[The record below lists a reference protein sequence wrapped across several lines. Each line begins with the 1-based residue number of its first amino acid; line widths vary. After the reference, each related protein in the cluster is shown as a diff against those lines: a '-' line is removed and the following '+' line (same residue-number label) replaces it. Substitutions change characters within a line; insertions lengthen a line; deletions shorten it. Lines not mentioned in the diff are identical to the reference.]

1 MANGVCPICQ
11 TEMAAGT
18 AVCMGC
24 GFNAI
29 EGAPLPGW
37 VREGVDL
44 RTVARRQRLLLW
56 LVLGLLAL
64 QVFLRTQSFSNPLMF
79 PLLVVILFATM
90 IGVAVTVVT
99 LMVALR
105 RHVIVCVLYTILMF
119 APCVNL
125 IILLVINQQA
135 TAVLRKAGLRVGLM
149 GVKDEQV
156 VRLLGLYCCRK
167 CSYSLIGNVSGV
179 CPECGTPVGTGPHGP
194 GPTVPARPAP

>member
-1 MANGVCPICQ
+1 
-11 TEMAAGT
+11 
-18 AVCMGC
+18 
-24 GFNAI
+24 
-29 EGAPLPGW
+29 
-37 VREGVDL
+37 
-44 RTVARRQRLLLW
+44 
-56 LVLGLLAL
+56 
-64 QVFLRTQSFSNPLMF
+64 
-79 PLLVVILFATM
+79 
-90 IGVAVTVVT
+90 
-99 LMVALR
+99 
-105 RHVIVCVLYTILMF
+105 CVLYTILMF

>member
-1 MANGVCPICQ
+1 MATGVCPICR

-18 AVCMGC
+18 AVCMAC

-37 VREGVDL
+37 VRQGVDL

-56 LVLGLLAL
+56 FVLGLLAL
-64 QVFLRTQSFSNPLMF
+64 QFAPFMIRSSSLLDVVTTLA
-79 PLLVVILFATM
+79 LLVMTISVL
-90 IGVAVTVVT
+90 VAVVT
-99 LMVALR
+99 LTIALR
-105 RHVIVCVLYTILMF
+105 RHVIVTVLYAVLML
-119 APCVNL
+119 APCINL

-156 VRLLGLYCCRK
+156 VRLLGLYVCRK

-194 GPTVPARPAP
+194 GPTVPARPTP